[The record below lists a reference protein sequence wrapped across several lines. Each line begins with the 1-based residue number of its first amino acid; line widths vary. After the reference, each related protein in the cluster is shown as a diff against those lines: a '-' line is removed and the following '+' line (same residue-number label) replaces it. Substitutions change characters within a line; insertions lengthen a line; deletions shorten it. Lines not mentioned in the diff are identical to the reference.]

1 MYANT
6 GYLNQVDIDMED
18 LNKPLIVES
27 CGVYRLIHM
36 PSMVTIRPCG
46 RQDYQLLYVA
56 AGRAFFTF
64 NEKEQEVTA
73 GNMVLYRPGVPQQ
86 YSYYLKD
93 SPEIY
98 WIHFTGSEAETVLAS
113 HGFSDGISCL
123 RTGTDAEY
131 QQLFLKIIWE
141 LQIQRPCFED
151 LLPLLFRHL
160 LLIVKRHQIE
170 AVSGTSRIKKEVRH
184 AVQYFNEN
192 FPAQINIEDYAKSQ
206 NMSVCWFIRS
216 FRQYTGMTPMQY
228 ITSVRISKAKDL
240 LENTDYNIGEIASV
254 VGYENPLYFSRI
266 FTKTAGC
273 SPSLYRKNI
282 TTRP

>member
-6 GYLNQVDIDMED
+6 GYLNQVDVDLED
-18 LNKPLIVES
+18 LNRPLIVES
-27 CGVYRLIHM
+27 CGVYRLVHM
-36 PSMVTIRPCG
+36 TSMSTVRDYG

-56 AGRAFFTF
+56 AGKAFFTF
-64 NEKEQEVTA
+64 NGKEQEVAA

-98 WIHFTGSEAETVLAS
+98 WIHFTGSEAETFLTS
-113 HGFSDGISCL
+113 NGFSAGISCL
-123 RTGTDAEY
+123 RTGTDTEY

-151 LLPLLFRHL
+151 LLPLLFGHL
-160 LLIVKRHQIE
+160 LLVVKSHRME
-170 AVSGTSRIKKEVRH
+170 DVSGNPGIKKEVVH

-192 FPAQINIEDYAKSQ
+192 FSTQINIEDYAKSQ

-216 FRQYTGMTPMQY
+216 FRQYTGMAPMQY
-228 ITSVRISKAKDL
+228 ITSIRISKAKDL
-240 LENTDYNIGEIASV
+240 LENTDYNISEIASV

-266 FTKTAGC
+266 FRKTAGC
-273 SPSLYRKNI
+273 SPSVYRKENMM
-282 TTRP
+282 RP